1 MNKPADI
8 LTDTPT
14 DVPADTTHA
23 EATGSTPPSLSLLPI
38 MFAVFSGTMGL
49 MAFVAIAG
57 PLART
62 LALEPWHIGTA
73 LTAGGL
79 TWVVCARW
87 WGGYSDKVGRRPVLL
102 RGVGGFT
109 LSYAA
114 LCVFIDVSL
123 STLLSATL
131 VFIGLALLRGLV
143 GAFYAAVPATSSALI
158 ADHIEPKK
166 RASAMAAIGSAS
178 GAGMVIGPGFVGL
191 LAPLSLTVPLYITAI
206 LPAIAWLVLWR
217 TLPTTPPQNIR
228 PSTPLRFSDI
238 RLRRP
243 MTIAFCAAFSV
254 AIAQTTVGFLALDA
268 LDLEPNAAARVA
280 GIALTLVGVA
290 LIISQTILRKLQW
303 SPQRLIRY
311 GSLVAA
317 VGFGTTALAQSS
329 WMIWVCFAVAAS
341 GMGWIYPSLSALAAN
356 SVNPG
361 EQGVAAGTVASVQGA
376 GVISGPIIGTL
387 LYEVGIGLPYL
398 LVSVLLFFG
407 GLYAAGHVTATDTE

>member
-1 MNKPADI
+1 MTGTADQPAQ
-8 LTDTPT
+8 TPLS
-14 DVPADTTHA
+14 DDKQ
-23 EATGSTPPSLSLLPI
+23 ESPPSLSLMPI
-38 MFAVFSGTMGL
+38 MFAVFSGTMGI

-62 LALEPWHIGTA
+62 LALEPWHIGAAMTV
-73 LTAGGL
+73 GGF
-79 TWVVCARW
+79 TWVICARW
-87 WGGYSDKVGRRPVLL
+87 WGGLSDKVGRRPVLL

-114 LCVFIDVSL
+114 LCLFIDYSL
-123 STLLSATL
+123 STLLAATL
-131 VFIGLALLRGLV
+131 VFIGLALLRGIV

-191 LAPLSLTVPLYITAI
+191 LAPLSLTIPLYITAI

-217 TLPTTPPQNIR
+217 TLPATAPQNIR
-228 PSTPLRFSDI
+228 PSTHLKFSDE

-243 MTIAFCAAFSV
+243 MAIAFCAAFSV
-254 AIAQTTVGFLALDA
+254 AIAQTTVGFVALDA
-268 LDLEPNAAARVA
+268 LDLAPNDAARVA

-290 LIISQTILRKLQW
+290 LVISQSVLRKLQW
-303 SPQRLIRY
+303 PPQRLIRY

-317 VGFGTTALAQSS
+317 IGFGSTALAQTS
-329 WMIWVCFAVAAS
+329 WMIWASFAVAAS

-361 EQGVAAGTVASVQGA
+361 EQGMAAGTVASVQGA
-376 GVISGPIIGTL
+376 GVISGPLIGTL
-387 LYEVGIGLPYL
+387 LYEAGIGLPYL
-398 LVSVLLFFG
+398 LVAALLFFG
-407 GLYAAGHVTATDTE
+407 GLYAAGHVTAADAD